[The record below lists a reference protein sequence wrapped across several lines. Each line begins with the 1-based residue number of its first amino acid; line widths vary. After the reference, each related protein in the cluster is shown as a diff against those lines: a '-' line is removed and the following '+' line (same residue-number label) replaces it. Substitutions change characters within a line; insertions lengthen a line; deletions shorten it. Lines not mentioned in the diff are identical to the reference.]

1 MRCARLWSVFLGLF
15 ILLSPWA
22 AAAENNGDGTGSSA
36 ATGAAA
42 DDEPV
47 APQSDDDEVQI
58 RLEPPPALPPGSYG
72 TVARITIEGM
82 IDKYVMAYLERALRE
97 ARERGADTV
106 LTVIES
112 DGGLLFAG
120 REMMKQVLDAAND
133 HGLRMIAYIDY
144 KAISA
149 AAMIAYGH
157 QEIYITSSATIGNIG
172 VIRQTAE
179 GEISYA
185 PEKIETVVRELLN
198 LAADNNDWN
207 PALLRKMTAR
217 NQELYAYRLADGSW
231 HMVLKDDV
239 PRFEATHPAFDPERP
254 EQKKVLLLGEDRLLT
269 YTGTRAERHGMVTA
283 VVDDLDALY
292 ARTDID
298 PSAVIALPMT
308 VNERVARALGSWA
321 PLLAGL
327 AVLFVFF
334 ELKTAGVGL
343 FAILAAICG
352 GLFIICQYYAQMAG
366 HIEIV
371 LLVLGTGLLITE
383 FLTAFGGG
391 MIGIAGGAMVV
402 LGLLLSFMSDAFQ
415 FDPGAPEFV
424 SSLSYAA
431 MRALFAIVVMCV
443 GLVIAVATLPHSRI
457 GRRLAVTAEIGGTAN
472 AEGPSS
478 PIGQCG
484 LTLSA
489 LHPGGSVL
497 VDGEECSA
505 RSEHGAFIAK
515 GLHIEVIGRRFGE
528 LVVRPAAEQDEDADP
543 EDVPA

>member
-1 MRCARLWSVFLGLF
+1 MRRAPLWSVLLGL
-15 ILLSPWA
+15 ILLLSPRGA
-22 AAAENNGDGTGSSA
+22 TAENN
-36 ATGAAA
+36 
-42 DDEPV
+42 DDEPGSGAVDQPASTTETPAV
-47 APQSDDDEVQI
+47 AQGDEGAGI
-58 RLEPPPALPPGSYG
+58 RLEPPPARPPGSYG
-72 TVARITIEGM
+72 VVARITIEGM
-82 IDKYVMAYLERALRE
+82 IDKYVMAYLERALAE
-97 ARERGADTV
+97 ARDRGADTV

-133 HGLRMIAYIDY
+133 HGLRMIAYVDY

-157 QEIYITSSATIGNIG
+157 QEVYITSSATIGDIG
-172 VIRQTAE
+172 VIRQTPE

-198 LAADNNDWN
+198 LAADNNGWN
-207 PALLRKMTAR
+207 SALLRKMTAR
-217 NQELYAYRLADGSW
+217 NQGLYAYHLADGSW
-231 HMVLKDDV
+231 HMVLEDDV
-239 PRFEATHPAFDPERP
+239 PQFEATHPEFDPEDP

-269 YTGTRAERHGMVTA
+269 YTGTRAEHHGMVTA

-292 ARTDID
+292 QRTGIG
-298 PSAVIALPMT
+298 PQAIIALPMT
-308 VNERVARALGSWA
+308 FNERLARALGGWA

-327 AVLFVFF
+327 AILFVFF

-352 GLFIICQYYAQMAG
+352 GLFLICQYYAQMAG
-366 HIEIV
+366 NIEIV
-371 LLVLGTGLLITE
+371 LLLLGIGLLITE
-383 FLTAFGGG
+383 FFTAFGGG
-391 MIGIAGGAMVV
+391 LIGIAGGAMVV
-402 LGLLLSFMSDAFQ
+402 FGLLLSFMSDAFQ

-443 GLVIAVATLPHSRI
+443 GLAVAVAALPHSRL
-457 GRRLAVTAEIGGTAN
+457 GKRLAVTVQIDGTSG

-478 PIGQCG
+478 PVGQCG
-484 LTLSA
+484 VALSA

-505 RSEHGAFIAK
+505 QSEHGVFIAK
-515 GLHIEVIGRRFGE
+515 GGRIEVIGRRFGE
-528 LVVRPAAEQDEDADP
+528 LVVRPLAEQTEDVDP
-543 EDVPA
+543 EEVLG